1 MNLLKP
7 LNIQPDVSMRKPI
20 TSLQA
25 NGRKYVAQN
34 PNGKLVHEYH
44 DLDQRPYFQNKYP
57 CVDYLLY
64 VEEDQRTY
72 LIELKGKEIEHAY
85 EQILSTFKVLRTQ
98 KVQFTAGKTRGRI
111 VLSRV
116 SGPDLRT
123 ASVKKSVIECKKLG
137 LEILRQS
144 RTLEETI

>member
-1 MNLLKP
+1 MSLLEP
-7 LNIQPDVSMRKPI
+7 LNIQPDDSMRKSI
-20 TSLQA
+20 ISLQV

-44 DLDQRPYFQNKYP
+44 DLDTRPYFQYKYP

-64 VEEDQRTY
+64 IEEDQRTY
-72 LIELKGKEIEHAY
+72 LIELKGSDIEHAY
-85 EQILSTFKVLRTQ
+85 EQVLSTFKVLRT
-98 KVQFTAGKTRGRI
+98 KTQVSANKTKGRI

-123 ASVKKSVIECKKLG
+123 GSVKKSIIECEKLG
-137 LEILRQS
+137 LEVLRQS
-144 RTLEETI
+144 RTLKETI

>member
-44 DLDQRPYFQNKYP
+44 DLDKRTYFQNKYP

-72 LIELKGKEIEHAY
+72 LIELKGSDIEHAY
-85 EQILSTFKVLRTQ
+85 EQVLSTFKVLRTQ
-98 KVQFTAGKTRGRI
+98 IQVTASKTKGRI
-111 VLSRV
+111 VLSKV
-116 SGPDLRT
+116 SGPKLLT
-123 ASVKKSVIECKKLG
+123 GSVKKSIRECENLG
-137 LEILRQS
+137 LEVLCQS
-144 RTLEETI
+144 RTLKETI